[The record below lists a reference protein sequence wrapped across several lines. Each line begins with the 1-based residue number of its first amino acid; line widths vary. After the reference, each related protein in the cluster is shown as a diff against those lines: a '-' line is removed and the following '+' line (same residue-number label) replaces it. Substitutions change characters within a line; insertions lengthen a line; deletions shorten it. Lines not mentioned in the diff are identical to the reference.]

1 MNGHCD
7 IGPQLEA
14 QARLREHKALLATID
29 LLVIELLIDG
39 SGL

>member
-14 QARLREHKALLATID
+14 QAWLWEHKALLATIG
-29 LLVIELLIDG
+29 LLVVCLLIGG